1 MDYPEFDPFRGGGGR
16 QPQTQRVMPLGARLR
31 AERIEKARRARERR
45 VRFKMLLM
53 LVALSFLLY
62 ATQSEWGRQH
72 FSAPSMSVYID
83 GLSKALAGAQGNLIY
98 FVLTIVVL
106 FVRLPGSLM
115 LIVGALAYGPI
126 HGLLLGWSA
135 TILGTSATFLYGRRF
150 SSKKCQSRLDDGYLA
165 AAADA
170 IGGGGFLDVAKVRF
184 FYFLGAAV
192 NWDLAGSDNV
202 ETGDYLAGNIV
213 GATPL
218 IVCIVLLVSQFKTI
232 TSYDD
237 VMTPTVIIPFLFFV
251 VAGFAIVMLRPQVF
265 MREDG

>member
-16 QPQTQRVMPLGARLR
+16 QPQTQRVIPLGARLR

-150 SSKKCQSRLDDGYLA
+150 SSKKCQSRLDEALPACRARLLTWRRTQETSSTRSRFERVWVDLCA
-165 AAADA
+165 ASLPDERDISCPATYPRSGSGARWASWTAAWRSA
-170 IGGGGFLDVAKVRF
+170 PAR
-184 FYFLGAAV
+184 
-192 NWDLAGSDNV
+192 
-202 ETGDYLAGNIV
+202 
-213 GATPL
+213 
-218 IVCIVLLVSQFKTI
+218 
-232 TSYDD
+232 
-237 VMTPTVIIPFLFFV
+237 
-251 VAGFAIVMLRPQVF
+251 
-265 MREDG
+265 